1 MYSCLV
7 GTPFSDSSD
16 EILQVFGSVMLN
28 EEVSEEVVVGV
39 LQSEEELSDSD
50 GDVVSVVV
58 PVLVSDEVS
67 PEVLPSVVVV
77 VFGHTELSYT
87 VIPIACIS

>member
-16 EILQVFGSVMLN
+16 EIQVFGSVMLN

-67 PEVLPSVVVV
+67 PVVLPSVVVV